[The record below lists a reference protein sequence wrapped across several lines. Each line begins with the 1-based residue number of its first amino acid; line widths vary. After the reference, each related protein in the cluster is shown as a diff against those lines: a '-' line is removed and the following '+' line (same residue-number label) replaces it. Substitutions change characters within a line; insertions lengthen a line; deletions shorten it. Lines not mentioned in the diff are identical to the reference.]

1 MQVLCHYLMSFYE
14 FETKEKQW
22 NVEDAS
28 LLAVLLTTQ
37 FPLLIIVI
45 ANNGRSSAKAVSTK
59 HRKFKFMLKSR
70 CLQKSKSVDW
80 GAAPPLCD
88 PSFFVLLLTP
98 RKSNKTI

>member
-45 ANNGRSSAKAVSTK
+45 ANDGRSSAKAVSTK

-80 GAAPPLCD
+80 GGSPTPLRPQLFCVT
-88 PSFFVLLLTP
+88 FNTKKV
-98 RKSNKTI
+98 K